1 MENGRAYHAFKAG
14 CKYPCARARTERSYI
29 LPNDELYICPAGK
42 GSHQIHRCLD
52 AGCGTGIWAMDFA
65 DEHPEAH
72 VIGVDLSPIQPSF
85 VPPNVT
91 FYVDDLEA
99 EWTYNQPFDFVYT
112 RMMSASIADW
122 PKLFGQVFENLSPG
136 GWIELLDPVSPI
148 YCDDGTLPK
157 DSAIYRWSNLLAEAA
172 AKLGSRLDSG
182 LTYKDQLLD
191 AGFTNVVQTTYKWP
205 INAWPKDPKHKE
217 LGAWSYENTMQALQA
232 ISLALFTRA
241 LNWTV
246 DELELFLVEVRKDLR
261 N

>member
-1 MENGRAYHAFKAG
+1 MENGRTYHAFKAG
-14 CKYPCARARTERSYI
+14 SYI
-29 LPNDELYICPAGK
+29 LPNDELENERLNLQHALCVLTTDHQLYICPAGK

-72 VIGVDLSPIQPSF
+72 
-85 VPPNVT
+85 
-91 FYVDDLEA
+91 
-99 EWTYNQPFDFVYT
+99 PFDFVYT

>member
-1 MENGRAYHAFKAG
+1 MWNGHLGHGLCRRAPRST
-14 CKYPCARARTERSYI
+14 CKRSQHCRFRQNI
-29 LPNDELYICPAGK
+29 GFNDSI
-42 GSHQIHRCLD
+42 STSSIQ
-52 AGCGTGIWAMDFA
+52 
-65 DEHPEAH
+65 

-172 AKLGSRLDSG
+172 AKLGSRLDSS

-241 LNWTV
+241 LN
-246 DELELFLVEVRKDLR
+246 
-261 N
+261 